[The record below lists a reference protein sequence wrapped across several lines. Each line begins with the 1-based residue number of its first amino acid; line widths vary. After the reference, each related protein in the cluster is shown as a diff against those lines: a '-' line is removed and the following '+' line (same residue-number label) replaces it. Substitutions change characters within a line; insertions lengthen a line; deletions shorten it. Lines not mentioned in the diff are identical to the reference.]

1 MSFEGDLQ
9 SDLLNLLFLT
19 HWLLM
24 YSYYLVQVWK
34 FSRAFLLL

>member
-1 MSFEGDLQ
+1 MSFEGDSQ
-9 SDLLNLLFLT
+9 SDLLNQLFLT

-24 YSYYLVQVWK
+24 YSYDLVQVWK